1 MQFLQTVE
9 TKIPIVIDQRRSLH
23 HQVAQLFAVTAKG
36 TGEIIDISTSGLSFG
51 CLYPHSFPSKMKI
64 DILGENGILI
74 KDISVETGGENSCSG
89 ELDKGRFE
97 KITGVK
103 FIGLSRRQLKEIEQL
118 REQLDCETCAMV

>member
-1 MQFLQTVE
+1 MQYLQTVE
-9 TKIPIVIDQRRSLH
+9 TRIPIVI
-23 HQVAQLFAVTAKG
+23 HQTSNRHQAARLFAVTVKG
-36 TGEIIDISTSGLSFG
+36 TGEIIDINSDGLSFG

-74 KDISVETGGENSCSG
+74 KEISVETAWQNSRSHRVDTGG
-89 ELDKGRFE
+89 FE